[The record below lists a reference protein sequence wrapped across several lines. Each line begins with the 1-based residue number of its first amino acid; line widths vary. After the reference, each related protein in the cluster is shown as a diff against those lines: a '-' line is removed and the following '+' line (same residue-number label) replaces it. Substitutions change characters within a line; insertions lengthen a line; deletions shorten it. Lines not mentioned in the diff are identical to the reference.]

1 MSLIVGAQ
9 NFICRS
15 GSEGVN
21 LLACCLWHYSVF
33 VRSVLRSLTVVEVE
47 RCPLSF
53 GLLVGVLHT

>member
-9 NFICRS
+9 HLICRS

-21 LLACCLWHYSVF
+21 LLACGLRDNSIL